1 MSGWIYVFRK
11 GGNKMCVEKWG
22 PEPRAGAPVRCP
34 KLEIEMSP
42 GGTIFGPAG
51 PASAPD
57 AMGFVGIFA
66 AV

>member
-1 MSGWIYVFRK
+1 
-11 GGNKMCVEKWG
+11 MCVEKWG